1 MIRRRVLVL
10 AEKRIIPVVRKVE
23 LVRYLLV
30 IRKLYVT
37 TVIWIRF
44 VLGCIL
50 VAQASLLACMTER
63 SHGRI
68 ASTPSWVLSRII
80 GILRA
85 EPFYYIC
92 GMPFFTKSNLVDLRA
107 EAEQLSICVEHF
119 LYASERV
126 VEGDYKTK
134 GFYDNCIEKCN
145 GRLKAIHF
153 LMESIRQDRPV
164 SEDELQ
170 DSLPDFLNCSKDDKQ
185 KKRNAR

>member
-1 MIRRRVLVL
+1 MTAEGACSLGVTGAAIERPLERV
-10 AEKRIIPVVRKVE
+10 AENPARSFDFAQDD
-23 LVRYLLV
+23 
-30 IRKLYVT
+30 T
-37 TVIWIRF
+37 A
-44 VLGCIL
+44 G
-50 VAQASLLACMTER
+50 VAARGEAS
-63 SHGRI
+63 
-68 ASTPSWVLSRII
+68 
-80 GILRA
+80 
-85 EPFYYIC
+85 PFCCYIC

-170 DSLPDFLNCSKDDKQ
+170 ESLPDFLNCKKDAK
-185 KKRNAR
+185 

>member
-1 MIRRRVLVL
+1 MPIFIGMTRPGRQVRRITLGQPKKKRRPRKGRVQGGNR
-10 AEKRIIPVVRKVE
+10 AA
-23 LVRYLLV
+23 
-30 IRKLYVT
+30 
-37 TVIWIRF
+37 F
-44 VLGCIL
+44 
-50 VAQASLLACMTER
+50 A
-63 SHGRI
+63 
-68 ASTPSWVLSRII
+68 TPSWVPSRII

-85 EPFYYIC
+85 DPFYYIC

-153 LMESIRQDRPV
+153 LMESIRQNRPV
-164 SEDELQ
+164 SEEELEET
-170 DSLPDFLNCSKDDKQ
+170 LPDFLNCQKNAKD
-185 KKRNAR
+185 KK